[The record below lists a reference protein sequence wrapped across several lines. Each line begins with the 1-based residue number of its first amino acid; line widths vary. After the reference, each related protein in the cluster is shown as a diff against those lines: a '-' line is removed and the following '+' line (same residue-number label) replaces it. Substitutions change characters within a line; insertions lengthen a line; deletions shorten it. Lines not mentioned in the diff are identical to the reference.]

1 MLEDERSQGPVVLRR
16 KRAAAKEK
24 NTCQLYIQTDQF
36 FFKYYGSREAVIAQV
51 CCPAHKQTLQIWPQ
65 CRLSCLESLNLE
77 HLSLLEQAL
86 SLQISSHVKAIN
98 SIYQVTDFKGIR
110 NISFMVK
117 RIRVG

>member
-1 MLEDERSQGPVVLRR
+1 MHPSP
-16 KRAAAKEK
+16 
-24 NTCQLYIQTDQF
+24 QTHTADLT
-36 FFKYYGSREAVIAQV
+36 SVW
-51 CCPAHKQTLQIWPQ
+51 TLF
-65 CRLSCLESLNLE
+65 CLESFNGKRL
-77 HLSLLEQAL
+77 HLLEQPL